1 MDDQM
6 TVKSGEK
13 TRKPRIGLILGGIV
27 LLWGFLCIALI
38 NVSINSSYF
47 QVIGALIAVVAPIL
61 AAIVA
66 VIALR
71 HMPSAG
77 PFLRKFVALL
87 LLTILVLQGFYECA
101 TLAHDGSL
109 WRVLG
114 NIFDQKIQSSTPVSS
129 VIAVLSLPIAVTTS
143 TLWAW
148 MSMMS
153 ESFPYLFIFFLPYDC
168 IIAPYFVLLLLITP
182 RFLAMPV
189 FWLLVV
195 LGVLYVVLPQRAW
208 GSMKNRTNLLLARVR
223 HRMPQ

>member
-1 MDDQM
+1 MDDQ
-6 TVKSGEK
+6 VIAVNKD

-87 LLTILVLQGFYECA
+87 LLTILVLQGFYGCA

-114 NIFDQKIQSSTPVSS
+114 DIFDQKIQSSTPVPS
-129 VIAVLSLPIAVTTS
+129 VIAVLSLPVVVTTS

-153 ESFPYLFIFFLPYDC
+153 ESFPYLFIFFLPCDC
-168 IIAPYFVLLLLITP
+168 MIAPYFVLLMLITP
-182 RFLAMPV
+182 RFLAIPV

-195 LGVLYVVLPQRAW
+195 LGLLYVVLPSRAW
-208 GSMKNRTNLLLARVR
+208 GWMKTAVVRGWKKVR
-223 HRMPQ
+223 HQE